1 MRLEQLA
8 AANAAPTHR
17 ISLRIAPQSGYS
29 LTTTISFAPET
40 QRRKLIVAPRSKPV
54 SERDM
59 GAGDKQW
66 SALNVAVERKKNRCA
81 ECTRPLP
88 EGSTTSACQRC
99 QQTSL
104 ASASPPNADISTS
117 GGGGDKV
124 RLSIAVLPTGVAGNR
139 VNLDIACLT
148 SSAPRKAKKKEGG
161 TSATG
166 GGYGLVLL
174 RQAAPLLLPSARRRN
189 LVRRAQSMRPSKRQ
203 RTCRGVRTWRALSW
217 PHSRKHLIGQCA
229 WRHISG
235 STQRKLGSSRELE
248 KVAIQSEDSPKCLC
262 CQLFIQ
268 PHCITLS
275 LFVTFV
281 SPSFSLFAVHLLS
294 LQLLVGQ
301 LDDTLLFR
309 RAWLWRPCAKKAWR
323 VVSTKK
329 QIEATSVCMPVCGGG
344 MHTVAV

>member
-1 MRLEQLA
+1 MRLQQLA

-148 SSAPRKAKKKEGG
+148 SSAPRKAKKKEK
-161 TSATG
+161 AAP
-166 GGYGLVLL
+166 
-174 RQAAPLLLPSARRRN
+174 RPQAAASSAPSGSAVASLGKAPKPSAESAEHAPIEAPAD
-189 LVRRAQSMRPSKRQ
+189 LS
-203 RTCRGVRTWRALSW
+203 WRAYVASTLMAALSQASDW
-217 PHSRKHLIGQCA
+217 AVRMATHL
-229 WRHISG
+229 WEYV
-235 STQRKLGSSRELE
+235 TQARLK
-248 KVAIQSEDSPKCLC
+248 P
-262 CQLFIQ
+262 
-268 PHCITLS
+268 
-275 LFVTFV
+275 
-281 SPSFSLFAVHLLS
+281 
-294 LQLLVGQ
+294 
-301 LDDTLLFR
+301 
-309 RAWLWRPCAKKAWR
+309 
-323 VVSTKK
+323 
-329 QIEATSVCMPVCGGG
+329 
-344 MHTVAV
+344 

>member
-29 LTTTISFAPET
+29 LTTTISFAPEI

-66 SALNVAVERKKNRCA
+66 SALNVTVERKKNRCA

-124 RLSIAVLPTGVAGNR
+124 RLSIAVLPNGVAGNR

-148 SSAPRKAKKKEGG
+148 SSAPRKAKKKEK
-161 TSATG
+161 AAAP
-166 GGYGLVLL
+166 
-174 RQAAPLLLPSARRRN
+174 RPQAAASAAPSGSAVASLGKTPTPSTESAEREHAPIEA
-189 LVRRAQSMRPSKRQ
+189 LVDLS
-203 RTCRGVRTWRALSW
+203 WRAYVASTLKAALSQASDW
-217 PHSRKHLIGQCA
+217 AARMA
-229 WRHISG
+229 
-235 STQRKLGSSRELE
+235 TQ
-248 KVAIQSEDSPKCLC
+248 
-262 CQLFIQ
+262 
-268 PHCITLS
+268 
-275 LFVTFV
+275 
-281 SPSFSLFAVHLLS
+281 
-294 LQLLVGQ
+294 
-301 LDDTLLFR
+301 
-309 RAWLWRPCAKKAWR
+309 LW
-323 VVSTKK
+323 
-329 QIEATSVCMPVCGGG
+329 EYATQARLKP
-344 MHTVAV
+344 